1 MQNIR
6 YNIQDL
12 PQDASEI
19 RLIYCAIARYNTS
32 WHSILHR
39 HPHAELFFCLDGK
52 GELQIASERVPLEK
66 GDFFLIN
73 PGVEHTER
81 STESDPLSYIVI
93 GASGVR
99 FLSDGTSS
107 KLPLYRIIKS
117 RNSAREFEPYF
128 QDILREVSRERE
140 GYLDICLS
148 ILNILFAKIS
158 RSMQIEMANSLP
170 LSGALNCSEIK
181 QIIDEQYSK
190 PITLEWLAE
199 QAHISKYHLSHS
211 FRVPFQVP

>member
-81 STESDPLSYIVI
+81 SSL
-93 GASGVR
+93 
-99 FLSDGTSS
+99 
-107 KLPLYRIIKS
+107 LYRH
-117 RNSAREFEPYF
+117 
-128 QDILREVSRERE
+128 
-140 GYLDICLS
+140 
-148 ILNILFAKIS
+148 
-158 RSMQIEMANSLP
+158 RSQRRSLP
-170 LSGALNCSEIK
+170 FRRHIQQIASLPDYQK
-181 QIIDEQYSK
+181 QKQR
-190 PITLEWLAE
+190 T
-199 QAHISKYHLSHS
+199 
-211 FRVPFQVP
+211 RV